1 MDLKGL
7 GLLGAVAAACL
18 AVAGGT
24 ARADFIPG
32 CGQGFTL
39 TQDPVTE
46 QALVNGNGNVNNDGW
61 VCIQNNASPHGL
73 FNAVDNN
80 VHKGAKG

>member
-7 GLLGAVAAACL
+7 GLLGAGAAACF

-24 ARADFIPG
+24 AKAGFIPG

-39 TQDPVTE
+39 TNNASIE
-46 QALVNGNGNVNNDGW
+46 QALVNGKGNVNGDGW

-73 FNAVDNN
+73 FNAVENN
-80 VHKGAKG
+80 VQKDAKG

>member
-7 GLLGAVAAACL
+7 GLLGAAAAACL

-24 ARADFIPG
+24 AKAEFIPG

-39 TQDPVTE
+39 TNDPTIE
-46 QALVNGNGNVNNDGW
+46 QALANGKGNVNSDGW
-61 VCIQNNASPHGL
+61 VCIQDNASPHGL
-73 FNAVDNN
+73 FNAVENN
-80 VHKGAKG
+80 VHKDAKG